1 MVVALRDF
9 YSARETKGTGKKF
22 FYYPLGFPEYY
33 TVPDDSIP
41 IKEKRRIWWNCR
53 SCVYLDGR
61 NRRWLCQRKI
71 CWRWSVYLWCDSKT
85 CRSCKR
91 KLNMFFW
98 KVMARTMAFLLP
110 RHPHIVNY
118 LHSPHSFSVHLLN
131 CYFPDFPACHI
142 AEKFM
147 KCSCFL
153 NPANTTDER
162 VNFHSTM

>member
-1 MVVALRDF
+1 MEHHKTHTDKGEKIWIKDKKNEITYAVVAYEERRMHRNYRVF
-9 YSARETKGTGKKF
+9 WHYK
-22 FYYPLGFPEYY
+22 
-33 TVPDDSIP
+33 I
-41 IKEKRRIWWNCR
+41 EKYN
-53 SCVYLDGR
+53 
-61 NRRWLCQRKI
+61 K
-71 CWRWSVYLWCDSKT
+71 WCDSKT

-110 RHPHIVNY
+110 RHPHIGNY
-118 LHSPHSFSVHLLN
+118 PHSPHSFSVHLLN

>member
-1 MVVALRDF
+1 MNLIYCKHYRKKDHYYV
-9 YSARETKGTGKKF
+9 SNKKKF
-22 FYYPLGFPEYY
+22 LRQ
-33 TVPDDSIP
+33 IQ
-41 IKEKRRIWWNCR
+41 IRI
-53 SCVYLDGR
+53 SD
-61 NRRWLCQRKI
+61 
-71 CWRWSVYLWCDSKT
+71 WRWFVYLWCDSKT

-98 KVMARTMAFLLP
+98 KVMARTMAFLLL
-110 RHPHIVNY
+110 RHPHIGNY
-118 LHSPHSFSVHLLN
+118 PHSPHSFSVHLLN

>member
-1 MVVALRDF
+1 MNLIYCKHYRKKDHYYV
-9 YSARETKGTGKKF
+9 SNKKKF
-22 FYYPLGFPEYY
+22 LRQ
-33 TVPDDSIP
+33 IQ
-41 IKEKRRIWWNCR
+41 IRI
-53 SCVYLDGR
+53 SD
-61 NRRWLCQRKI
+61 
-71 CWRWSVYLWCDSKT
+71 WRWFVYLWCDSKT

-110 RHPHIVNY
+110 RHPHIGNY

-142 AEKFM
+142 AEKFR